1 VRALVTG
8 AAGQVGREVVE
19 LLGASPHHECLALS
33 SSELDVS
40 VRERVLQ
47 VAGEWAPD
55 VIINAAAFTAVDACE
70 SQLDKA
76 FAVNALGPRNLAEG
90 ARLVGVH
97 LVHISTDYVFDGRSP
112 LPYLEWD
119 QTNPLSVYGRSK
131 LAGEQEVLSLLPGSA
146 VVRTSGVCG
155 RYGSNI
161 LKTVLRL
168 AASPGPLRFVDDQR
182 GCPTFADELAAM
194 LVQLAISRMP
204 GIFHVTNQGPTSWY
218 GFARD
223 VLAAAGQSPERVEPI
238 TTGDL
243 NPPRPAPR
251 PANWVLDNAALRLL
265 GIPLLPDYH
274 EPLERTVKYL
284 LSVR

>member
-1 VRALVTG
+1 
-8 AAGQVGREVVE
+8 
-19 LLGASPHHECLALS
+19 
-33 SSELDVS
+33 
-40 VRERVLQ
+40 
-47 VAGEWAPD
+47 
-55 VIINAAAFTAVDACE
+55 
-70 SQLDKA
+70 
-76 FAVNALGPRNLAEG
+76 
-90 ARLVGVH
+90 
-97 LVHISTDYVFDGRSP
+97 
-112 LPYLEWD
+112 
-119 QTNPLSVYGRSK
+119 
-131 LAGEQEVLSLLPGSA
+131 
-146 VVRTSGVCG
+146 
-155 RYGSNI
+155 
-161 LKTVLRL
+161 
-168 AASPGPLRFVDDQR
+168 LRFVDDQR